1 MKIIIRHLGL
11 CNWLNIEKN
20 MYVFTKNRDKNTI
33 DELWLVEHNPVFTY
47 GISEKKY
54 NISHI
59 HGIPV
64 FNSIRGGKITYHGPG
79 QLTVYL
85 LINLQ
90 RKKIK
95 FYKLVQKIEVVIV
108 KVLQDLKISS
118 YTDKKWPGVYV
129 KKKKICSLGFRI
141 IKGCSLHGLS
151 LNVNMNLTPFKY
163 IDPCGNKNISMTQ
176 IKKFNK
182 NISMKI
188 IKDLFIKNF
197 FIFFDYFII
206 NN

>member
-20 MYVFTKNRDKNTI
+20 MHEFTKNRDKNTI

-54 NISHI
+54 NTSYI

-108 KVLQDLKISS
+108 KLLKDLKISS

-129 KKKKICSLGFRI
+129 KKKKFAL
-141 IKGCSLHGLS
+141 
-151 LNVNMNLTPFKY
+151 
-163 IDPCGNKNISMTQ
+163 
-176 IKKFNK
+176 
-182 NISMKI
+182 
-188 IKDLFIKNF
+188 
-197 FIFFDYFII
+197 
-206 NN
+206 